1 MSIWILVI
9 LILIGLFGFSNRE
22 KKFKG
27 YIWSIYVVRDFEGN
41 DKPLGKIIAVKHCDS
56 PEYLVELMDRIGAHK
71 TGKNKNPREPWGIY
85 LNYNPSNQ
93 SFEPKFIPIDFK
105 YFKDESSKE
114 ELMNLIREIDDN
126 FIISSD
132 DLCIRINDFGEEIYI
147 SQQQFWDYYFTPF
160 YDNPDERLA
169 EVDKQL
175 HPN

>member
-22 KKFKG
+22 KEFKG

-41 DKPLGKIIAVKHCDS
+41 DKPLGKIIAVMHCDS
-56 PEYLVELMDRIGAHK
+56 AENLVELMYGIGAHK
-71 TGKNKNPREPWGIY
+71 AGKNKKPREPWGIY
-85 LNYNPSNQ
+85 LNYNPSNK
-93 SFEPKFIPIDFK
+93 SSEPKFIPIDFK

-126 FIISSD
+126 FIFSD
-132 DLCIRINDFGEEIYI
+132 DYFCIRINDFGDEIII
-147 SQQQFWDYYFTPF
+147 SPQQFWGYYFTPF

-175 HPN
+175 PPN